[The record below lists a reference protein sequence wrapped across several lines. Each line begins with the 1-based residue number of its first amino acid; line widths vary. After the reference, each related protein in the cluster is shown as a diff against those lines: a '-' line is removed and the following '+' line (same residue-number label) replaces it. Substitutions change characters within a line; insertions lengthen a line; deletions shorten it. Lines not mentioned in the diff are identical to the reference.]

1 MYNRRSEFIHEF
13 SKAFWKDPNIYV
25 SKSNDVSWQGHRNNL
40 ASQIKG
46 LQKAKTSFALEMLEP
61 NQAEVFCAD
70 VHLYRMFGLN
80 QTKDKRHYETIE
92 NHWLERS
99 KTFSV
104 PSYIA
109 RAIYWNRNQN
119 QEICDYWAHVFN

>member
-1 MYNRRSEFIHEF
+1 
-13 SKAFWKDPNIYV
+13 
-25 SKSNDVSWQGHRNNL
+25 
-40 ASQIKG
+40 
-46 LQKAKTSFALEMLEP
+46 
-61 NQAEVFCAD
+61 VFCAD